1 MEGNQ
6 GIDPASTGT
15 DTGMQLIG
23 SAIFSSPG
31 ATLRPQ
37 NRFNAPSPNFN
48 ASQMGASALLMQQN
62 FSPENLKPGIPPSHP
77 NIPSSSHYPPIS
89 EFQSASQQLRSP
101 NMRPRS
107 SHSRSLSQHS
117 FFSPDCLPPLSPS
130 LYCEPSATPLSNSIS
145 PDVSMEESVVNSHG
159 PGISMPVNRDHA
171 FQAGP
176 SVLPRKGHRR
186 SSSDTPLGISGF
198 AQSSPQLVVSPTW
211 MNLENSISRGE
222 NSGLEKPIQLVKKEL
237 KKDEGHVDSYNAKP
251 MVERKEDVMD
261 DLISVYMNLD
271 NIDNV
276 NLSGAEESKTFES
289 SDNEVESLVSGK
301 TTSTQGAT
309 SSFVEERR
317 EGIKRS
323 SNGDIAPGS
332 RHRRSFS
339 LDSSIGNLHIGDDSP
354 KLPPLGNGV
363 CQRSPS
369 NSADGKT
376 FEINMELR
384 NGEFTELEL
393 KKIMESDKLAE
404 IASSDPKRAKRILAN
419 RQSAARSKER
429 KVQYIA
435 ELEHKVQTLQSETTT
450 MSTQFT
456 TLQRDNSHL
465 KSENSELKFRL
476 QAMEQQSQLKDA
488 LNETLTAEVQR
499 LRLAVTELG
508 GEPILSGCIAARQ
521 HAINQQRFQL
531 QHEQPGQLKR
541 SQMQHQPQEETQ
553 PQSHQIQHN
562 ELNLQPQNDKATAF

>member
-1 MEGNQ
+1 MNTFEYRPCKSMEGNQ
-6 GIDPASTGT
+6 SIDAGS
-15 DTGMQLIG
+15 TGMQRIS
-23 SAIFSSPG
+23 SAFVSSSG
-31 ATLRPQ
+31 ATPRPQ
-37 NRFNAPSPNFN
+37 NRFGAPGPNFS
-48 ASQMGASALLMQQN
+48 ASQMGAPAFLMQQN
-62 FSPENLKPGIPPSHP
+62 LSPENLKPGIPPSHP
-77 NIPSSSHYPPIS
+77 NIPTSPHYSPIS

-107 SHSRSLSQHS
+107 SHSRSLSQQS

-145 PDVSMEESVVNSHG
+145 TDVSMEESVVNSHG
-159 PGISMPVNRDHA
+159 PGISMPVNRDHT

-186 SSSDTPLGISGF
+186 SCSDTPLGISGF
-198 AQSSPQLVVSPTW
+198 IQSSPQLLPSPAW
-211 MNLENSISRGE
+211 MNLDSSISRGE
-222 NSGLEKPIQLVKKEL
+222 SSGLQKPIQLVKKEP
-237 KKDEGHVDSYNAKP
+237 KKDEGQVDRYNAKP
-251 MVERKEDVMD
+251 LGERKEDVMD

-271 NIDNV
+271 NSDSLNV
-276 NLSGAEESKTFES
+276 SGAEESKTFES
-289 SDNEVESLVSGK
+289 SDNEAESLVSGK

-309 SSFVEERR
+309 SGFVEERR

-339 LDSSIGNLHIGDDSP
+339 LDSSIGNLHIGDESP

-363 CQRSPS
+363 GQRSPS
-369 NSADGKT
+369 NSGDGKT
-376 FEINMELR
+376 SEINMELR

-393 KKIMESDKLAE
+393 KKIMENDKLAE
-404 IASSDPKRAKRILAN
+404 IALSDPKRAKRILAN

-456 TLQRDNSHL
+456 KLQRDNSQL
-465 KSENSELKFRL
+465 KTENSELKFRL

-508 GEPILSGCIAARQ
+508 GESILSGCIARQ
-521 HAINQQRFQL
+521 RAINQQRFQL

-541 SQMQHQPQEETQ
+541 PEMQNQPQGETQ
-553 PQSHQIQHN
+553 TQSH
-562 ELNLQPQNDKATAF
+562 